1 LKKTKTKVRVKNL
14 NVMMLPFERK
24 SPDFKENSGVNLEGS
39 EKSKSYNS
47 SFSVYSYESVGITES
62 EEKSE
67 GNKKEEQ
74 SKKNEDLKVK
84 IEVNRLSFYYG
95 KEKVLKNISLN
106 IYANKIT
113 AIMGPSGCG
122 KTTFLRCMN
131 RMHDLYMNTKYEGE
145 IIIHP
150 DRINIISKNIDVVK
164 VRMRFGMVFQ
174 KPNPFPKSIYE
185 NVAYGLRIKGI
196 KSKSELDERVE
207 KALKIAAL
215 CDEVKDRLD
224 QNAYIL
230 SGGQQQR
237 LCIARAIAP
246 EPDVLLLDEPTSALD
261 PVSTAKIE
269 ELLGELKNVITIM
282 IVTHSTQQAA
292 RVSDFTA
299 FFYYGELI
307 EYDRTQKIFV
317 NPSSKIT
324 EKYISGT
331 FG

>member
-1 LKKTKTKVRVKNL
+1 
-14 NVMMLPFERK
+14 MLPFERK
-24 SPDFKENSGVNLEGS
+24 SLNFKENAGVNLEGS

-47 SFSVYSYESVGITES
+47 SFSVDSYESVGITAS

-207 KALKIAAL
+207 KALKMAAL
-215 CDEVKDRLD
+215 WDEVKDRLGE
-224 QNAYIL
+224 NAYIL

-269 ELLGELKNVITIM
+269 ELLVDLKNVITII
-282 IVTHSTQQAA
+282 IVTHSPQQAA

>member
-1 LKKTKTKVRVKNL
+1 VK
-14 NVMMLPFERK
+14 
-24 SPDFKENSGVNLEGS
+24 GS
-39 EKSKSYNS
+39 
-47 SFSVYSYESVGITES
+47 
-62 EEKSE
+62 
-67 GNKKEEQ
+67 
-74 SKKNEDLKVK
+74 DLKVK
-84 IEVNRLSFYYG
+84 IEVNNLSFYYG
-95 KEKVLKNISLN
+95 KEKVLKNVSLN

-122 KTTFLRCMN
+122 KTTFLRCFN
-131 RMHDLYMNTKYEGE
+131 RMHDLYANTKYEGE
-145 IIIHP
+145 IILYP
-150 DRINIISKNIDVVK
+150 DKTNILAKNIDVVK

-196 KSKSELDERVE
+196 KSKSELDARVE
-207 KALKIAAL
+207 KALKMAAL
-215 CDEVKDRLD
+215 WDEVKDRLHE
-224 QNAYIL
+224 NAYVL

-237 LCIARAIAP
+237 LCIARAIAT

-269 ELLGELKNVITIM
+269 ELLTELKNVITII
-282 IVTHSTQQAA
+282 IVTHSPQQAA

-324 EKYISGT
+324 EKYVSGT